1 MGLASFR
8 RFIAEAI
15 NIALHVRHLLLLL
28 LIDGL
33 LLKHF
38 LRALSFKRRVVA
50 RVFIQRLI
58 FNMHNAIDDWVEEIA
73 VMGNQD
79 QRAGVA
85 LQPTL

>member
-1 MGLASFR
+1 M
-8 RFIAEAI
+8 
-15 NIALHVRHLLLLL
+15 
-28 LIDGL
+28 IDGL